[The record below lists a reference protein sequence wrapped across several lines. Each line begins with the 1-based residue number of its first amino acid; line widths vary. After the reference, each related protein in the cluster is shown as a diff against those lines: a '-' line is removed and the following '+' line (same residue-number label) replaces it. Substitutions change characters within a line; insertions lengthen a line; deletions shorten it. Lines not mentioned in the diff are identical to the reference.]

1 MWECMLEMKDKLLL
15 YADDAVIVSENGDEL
30 QSMFDCITEYGRDF
44 NVRFSP
50 EKSQV
55 LVVNGTVE
63 DVDRVWQLGGNVI
76 GMTKEYMYLG
86 VNVNQKG
93 CEKTKALSL
102 SKANQW
108 LGILGSAARVRA
120 SKYEVLRE
128 VWKSV
133 AVPGIMYGM
142 DVIAWNDG
150 ELDKLEVVQNR
161 IARLALGAP
170 RWTAVEALR
179 GDMGWSTFNERRMKA
194 ALRYKVRL
202 ERMNDERWARKMYL
216 WNMRVS
222 KWNRKCHALV
232 RKCDLNEIWAYPVH
246 NRQGDEWLMTVQ
258 GVSGIEW
265 DVKEWKKEIEKR
277 VRICGLRI
285 WKQGMGRKDSLKLY
299 RMKEMPKYECIYDGS
314 RGGDLMFCVRAN
326 ALSVNARTYRWN
338 ERRED
343 ICFMCNSGERE
354 TVEHLMMECEAYE
367 SERLE
372 MIGVILDERGEGD
385 GVMYERTGDE
395 WMAMIVGLSPGV
407 TTAMTDSGKRFLE
420 GAWRMRERRRLERV
434 EAGRM

>member
-1 MWECMLEMKDKLLL
+1 
-15 YADDAVIVSENGDEL
+15 
-30 QSMFDCITEYGRDF
+30 
-44 NVRFSP
+44 
-50 EKSQV
+50 
-55 LVVNGTVE
+55 
-63 DVDRVWQLGGNVI
+63 
-76 GMTKEYMYLG
+76 
-86 VNVNQKG
+86 
-93 CEKTKALSL
+93 
-102 SKANQW
+102 
-108 LGILGSAARVRA
+108 
-120 SKYEVLRE
+120 
-128 VWKSV
+128 
-133 AVPGIMYGM
+133 
-142 DVIAWNDG
+142 
-150 ELDKLEVVQNR
+150 
-161 IARLALGAP
+161 
-170 RWTAVEALR
+170 
-179 GDMGWSTFNERRMKA
+179 MKA

-299 RMKEMPKYECIYDGS
+299 RMKETPKYECIYDGS

-354 TVEHLMMECEAYE
+354 MVEHLIMECEAYE

-372 MIGVILDERGEGD
+372 MIGVILDERGEDD
-385 GVMYERTGDE
+385 GVMYERTEDE
-395 WMAMIVGLSPGV
+395 WMTMIVGLSPGV
-407 TTAMTDSGKRFLE
+407 TTAKIESAKRF
-420 GAWRMRERRRLERV
+420 WRVRRE
-434 EAGRM
+434 